1 MASVTIPQEQALWW
15 GLRAMP
21 AASSPLLLLLLLLL
35 PQTLLIRI
43 KASPVRLLSPSQAQ
57 EPHLNLSKENSANLK
72 RCNGRFLFP
81 NIFGKK

>member
-21 AASSPLLLLLLLLL
+21 AASSPLLLLLL

-57 EPHLNLSKENSANLK
+57 EPHLNLSKENSANQK

>member
-21 AASSPLLLLLLLLL
+21 AASSPLLLLLL